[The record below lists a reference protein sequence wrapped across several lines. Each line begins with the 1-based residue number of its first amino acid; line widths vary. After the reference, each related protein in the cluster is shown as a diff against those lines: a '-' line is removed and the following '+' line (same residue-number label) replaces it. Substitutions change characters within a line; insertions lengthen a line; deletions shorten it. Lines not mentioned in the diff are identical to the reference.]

1 MEMEADGHT
10 LLPFPGNMASSQVRF
25 MRFLRM
31 FLRRAHWLSI
41 AVHLENASLHW
52 LSSFPVS
59 LNGTQYFV
67 SGSAFRE
74 PKMPEL
80 GLEF

>member
-1 MEMEADGHT
+1 MGMEADGHT
-10 LLPFPGNMASSQVRF
+10 LLPLPAYMASSQVRF

-31 FLRRAHWLSI
+31 FLRRVHWLSTLKTHPSI
-41 AVHLENASLHW
+41 GFLPSLFHLT
-52 LSSFPVS
+52 
-59 LNGTQYFV
+59 GTQYFV

-74 PKMPEL
+74 PKMPEV